1 VVLCEVSLAHP
12 SWCDG
17 RMLNS
22 RVKRVAEQNARAIKH
37 LTQIEMSI
45 KGLENEDLLD
55 LADTIA
61 EA

>member
-1 VVLCEVSLAHP
+1 
-12 SWCDG
+12 
-17 RMLNS
+17 MLNS